1 MNPMTYRDYAARID
15 YSEEDGCFVGRIA
28 GITDIVTFHGES
40 VTEMRRAF
48 EEAVDDYLD
57 ACRRHG
63 VRPKKPYSGK
73 LMVRVRPEVHARA
86 AMTAAAQG
94 KSLNAWAAELIDHAA
109 LSSS

>member
-1 MNPMTYRDYAARID
+1 MIPMTYKDYAARIE

-40 VTEMRRAF
+40 VSEMRNAF
-48 EEAVDDYLD
+48 TQAVDDYLD
-57 ACRRHG
+57 ACQKHG

-73 LMVRVRPEVHARA
+73 LMIRVRPEVHARA

-94 KSLNAWAAELIDHAA
+94 KSLGAWAAEIIDRET
-109 LSSS
+109 L